1 MQPLSIAILEDDRI
15 LVNTYRGVLEAAG
28 HRLTVAG
35 TIAEFEQ
42 QIGREAV
49 DIVIL
54 DWRLPDG
61 TADRVL
67 KTLRVGL
74 GWSVPILVVSAS
86 DEEAVI
92 VEALW
97 LGADD
102 FVVKPVDLRQ
112 LLDRL
117 DAHVLR
123 GGDAGAAAAEHHFGA
138 YRLVPSLLQVGVG
151 EQVVA
156 LAPAAFA
163 MADALFR
170 SNGRL
175 LSRVQLHNRA
185 ANAAPRSVLSVDAAV
200 ADLRHALQLD
210 GRHGWNLVSVLGYGY
225 RMERGAGLHA

>member
-1 MQPLSIAILEDDRI
+1 MRPLSIAILEDDRA
-15 LVNTYRGVLEAAG
+15 LVQAYRAVLEGAG
-28 HRLTVAG
+28 HRISVSG

-42 QIGREAV
+42 QIGSAAF

-74 GWSVPILVVSAS
+74 GWSLPVLVVSAS

-97 LGADD
+97 LGASD

-112 LLDRL
+112 LLERIT
-117 DAHVLR
+117 AHV
-123 GGDAGAAAAEHHFGA
+123 GDGAADAGDNRFPP
-138 YRLVPSLLQVGVG
+138 YSLVPGMLQVELDGRTIS
-151 EQVVA
+151 
-156 LAPAAFA
+156 LAPAAYA

-170 SNGRL
+170 STGRL
-175 LSRVQLHNRA
+175 MSRVQLHNRA
-185 ANAAPRSVLSVDAAV
+185 ISAAPRADAAV
-200 ADLRHALQLD
+200 DAVVAELRHRLELD

-225 RMERGAGLHA
+225 RLERPGKWQGG